1 MSYKAV
7 FFQRW
12 FETKPILQKKTKKV
26 FYFFRKWQP
35 FCFWKKTSKKTF
47 FSNFK
52 GPKIKNKSYLV
63 FLKDLAELSLN
74 IENGVTIM
82 WSVKSVGLQNLPF
95 LKFWKKFSQLWC
107 PGNQC
112 GQLSRSLKIW
122 IGIVPYD
129 GYIIVPYNLLIKWI
143 LMPEYGFKDQKA
155 MFSWKVEKFVLSNK
169 LNII

>member
-1 MSYKAV
+1 MRPNLFYK
-7 FFQRW
+7 
-12 FETKPILQKKTKKV
+12 KKQKKYFIFSGNGSHFVFGKKL
-26 FYFFRKWQP
+26 RK
-35 FCFWKKTSKKTF
+35 KLF

-112 GQLSRSLKIW
+112 GQFSRSLKIW

-129 GYIIVPYNLLIKWI
+129 GYIIVPYNLLIK
-143 LMPEYGFKDQKA
+143 
-155 MFSWKVEKFVLSNK
+155 
-169 LNII
+169 